1 MLDDLPSTPLD
12 PSLGVVDPLVP
23 PSTLYRPADP
33 SPSTY
38 DSAGFNKYARVVNGL
53 LTHLLDD
60 RQMSKANIWA
70 LRHLF
75 ALAIYAEEL
84 KHLPSSES
92 PVFARSVSRIVL
104 QGILDRVQQ
113 VATYLLSS
121 TAEENWHTHVT
132 GVLIFR
138 ASSSSLDGATQLV
151 IDVVTRARLQDSVRT
166 SRILHMILQHAFRN
180 ATKAEADQWM
190 GVVQQMEKLGRYTF
204 ISCAPPLLTSCGS
217 PPHGFG
223 YRLFRDTIR
232 A

>member
-23 PSTLYRPADP
+23 PSTLYRSADP

-53 LTHLLDD
+53 LTHLVDD
-60 RQMSKANIWA
+60 RQMSKENVWA

-92 PVFARSVSRIVL
+92 PVFARSVSRAVL

-132 GVLIFR
+132 NVLLLH
-138 ASSSSLDGATQLV
+138 ASSSLPDGATQLV
-151 IDVVTRARLQDSVRT
+151 IDLVTRARRQDNVRT

-180 ATKAEADQWM
+180 ATKADAELWM
-190 GVVQQMEKLGRYTF
+190 GAVRQTEKLGRY
-204 ISCAPPLLTSCGS
+204 I
-217 PPHGFG
+217 
-223 YRLFRDTIR
+223 YRLMRTTFAHLVRQPPTR
-232 A
+232 PWPSSSP